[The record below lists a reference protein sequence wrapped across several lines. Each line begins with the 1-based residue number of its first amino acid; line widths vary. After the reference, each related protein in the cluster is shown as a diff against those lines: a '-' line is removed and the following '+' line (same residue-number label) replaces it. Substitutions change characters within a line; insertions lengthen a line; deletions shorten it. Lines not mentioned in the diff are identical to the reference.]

1 IFFILKKN
9 HVRFIIKSSWRER
22 GVITHVGL
30 PVFLTGIIVAPITWY
45 SNKLLSVLSDGLNQ
59 LAVFAASMQWSSIF
73 TQVSVVLGA
82 VLIPMLAAN
91 KDKNNELLDR
101 INFYSSWLFTIICT
115 VPLIIFVD
123 LFVRIY
129 GKFNLTS
136 DFKVSVIFVL
146 FSAILTSFKGGV
158 ARKIIILNLSWF
170 SVLSNLGWAFIFVA
184 L

>member
-1 IFFILKKN
+1 
-9 HVRFIIKSSWRER
+9 RER

-136 DFKVSVIFVL
+136 D
-146 FSAILTSFKGGV
+146 
-158 ARKIIILNLSWF
+158 
-170 SVLSNLGWAFIFVA
+170 
-184 L
+184 